1 MIANLLNT
9 ILGLALVYLAVL
21 VPIWGTNPIVILIGG
36 VLVLLLAWWA
46 RASDYRRW
54 QSSVNLVLGV
64 LLLVLDLFDWIGLA
78 SPLSLFWGVFWPGIL
93 VALFALWALLY
104 RPGVIT
110 PADAAAGRVA

>member
-1 MIANLLNT
+1 MTANLLNT

-21 VPIWGTNPIVILIGG
+21 VPAWGMRPIVILVGG
-36 VLVLLLAWWA
+36 VFVLLLAWWA
-46 RASDYRRW
+46 RASDYRKW

-64 LLLVLDLFDWIGLA
+64 LLLVLDLFDWVGLA

-93 VALFALWALLY
+93 VAVFSLWALLY

-110 PADAAAGRVA
+110 PAAVGGRVD